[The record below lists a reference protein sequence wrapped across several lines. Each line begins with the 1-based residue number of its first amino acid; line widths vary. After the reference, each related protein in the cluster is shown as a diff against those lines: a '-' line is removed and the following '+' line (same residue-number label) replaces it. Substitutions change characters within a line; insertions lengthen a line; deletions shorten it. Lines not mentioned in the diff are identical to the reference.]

1 MKFSHGDGHQFEFDE
16 NRLTFAE
23 ARAVERVTG
32 VTMAEAMDAASKGS
46 ALALQAYM
54 WIAMKRADPPL
65 KFSDLDDMSL
75 GDFTFTTDEPEQAE
89 SAPDPT
95 PVADAATSTV
105 SD

>member
-1 MKFSHGDGHQFEFDE
+1 MKFSHGDREFEFDE

-32 VTMAEAMDAASKGS
+32 ITMAEAMDAASKGS
-46 ALALQAYM
+46 ALAMQAYM

-75 GDFTFTTDEPEQAE
+75 ADFAFTTDEPEAE
-89 SAPDPT
+89 PEPDPT
-95 PVADAATSTV
+95 PVADAATSTPN
-105 SD
+105 D